1 MTNARQL
8 STAFALFLFPILVF
22 GLVLPVAAEDP
33 PKWPDLKKAAPEVQE
48 VVPGFLWIDAE
59 DFKDYGGWTLD
70 TQFVHLMGSGY
81 LLAASV
87 GRPVED
93 ATTTV
98 DIREAGTYRIWVR
111 AKNWFKEH
119 SPGQFRLLVNR
130 SPAKPV
136 FGTEPTEN
144 WCWRTA
150 GDFKLP
156 AGLVSLALHDTT
168 GYYGR
173 CDAILLTTDLNYVPP
188 DKTQDIAKER
198 ARLTGRSLEPKQ
210 GGTFDVVVVGAGAAG
225 TSAAIASARNGAK
238 TAIIQNRPV
247 LGGNASIELG
257 VPICGA
263 AGHQANA
270 REGGIIEEALR
281 IKTRF
286 GYHKMSEPFRILAER
301 EKNLTVF
308 YNKHVFDVVMD
319 GKRRIRAVRAVDTLD
334 GDVTEY
340 AGKIFIDGTGD
351 GWVGFYAKADYRMG
365 RESRDVHGEDLAP
378 ESGDRI
384 TLSGCIMGRLALSLR
399 AIETDHPVKFVRPEW
414 APKIP
419 DPVGYGRHIR
429 NTIGGNW
436 WLEHPGD
443 IDDLY
448 DAERARDE
456 LIRISYG
463 YWDYIKNRWP
473 QRNRAKNC
481 QLVYV
486 PYMDAKR
493 ESRRLLGDHILTQN
507 DVLAGTVFPDA
518 IAHGGWP
525 LDIHHPQGIYSGEEG
540 AFDYNA
546 KVPLYTI
553 PYRCVYSRNIDNLLM
568 AGRDMSVTHVAL
580 GTVRVQG
587 TLSAIAQGAGTA
599 AAMCVEK
606 DVSPRELGKQYI
618 EQLRQRL
625 LKDDQF
631 IPGAKNEDPAD
642 LARTAS
648 VRATSQ
654 ADRLIFD
661 RDRISP
667 GDAHELNT
675 IRAAMFPAAIKGPI
689 RSAFVLLKSDLKKP
703 TRVTCDLHGS
713 SDFADFSSEKVLSQA
728 TQTVPPGG
736 PRWVRFDFPEP
747 VNVETPFLWIS
758 LSKAR
763 GVWCFLAG
771 EAPPGS
777 CRAYGGP
784 KWTVL
789 ENQYYAV
796 AFDPPVGTAQDGKAE
811 NVINGFS
818 RPIGTRRNQWISDPS
833 KHLPQSIEL
842 TFAKKTRLEKILLT
856 FDTNVDT
863 RRFAGSVPQECVRDY
878 ELAFFDGHDWKPLTT
893 VKDNYQRRRV
903 HTFAPI
909 QAERLRLTV
918 TATHGDKSARVFEV
932 RAY

>member
-1 MTNARQL
+1 
-8 STAFALFLFPILVF
+8 
-22 GLVLPVAAEDP
+22 
-33 PKWPDLKKAAPEVQE
+33 
-48 VVPGFLWIDAE
+48 
-59 DFKDYGGWTLD
+59 
-70 TQFVHLMGSGY
+70 
-81 LLAASV
+81 
-87 GRPVED
+87 
-93 ATTTV
+93 
-98 DIREAGTYRIWVR
+98 
-111 AKNWFKEH
+111 
-119 SPGQFRLLVNR
+119 
-130 SPAKPV
+130 
-136 FGTEPTEN
+136 
-144 WCWRTA
+144 CWQAA
-150 GDFKLP
+150 GDFTLS
-156 AGLVSLALHDTT
+156 AGPVDLALHDTT

-173 CDAILLTTDLNYVPP
+173 CDAILLTTDLDYIPP
-188 DKTQDIAKER
+188 RKTQNIAKER
-198 ARLTGRSLEPKQ
+198 ARLTGLSLEPKL

-225 TSAAIASARNGAK
+225 TCAAIASARNGAK

-286 GYHKMSEPFRILAER
+286 GHRKMSEPFRILAQR
-301 EKNLTVF
+301 QKNLTVF
-308 YNKHVFDVVMD
+308 YNKHVFDVTMD
-319 GKRRIRAVRAVDTLD
+319 GEKRIRTVRAVDTLD
-334 GDVTEY
+334 GHVTEY

-365 RESRDVHGEDLAP
+365 RESRDEHGEHLAP
-378 ESGDRI
+378 ESSDRI

-399 AIETDHPVKFVRPEW
+399 AIKTDRPLQFVRPRW

-419 DPVGYGRHIR
+419 APVGYGRRIR
-429 NTIGGNW
+429 STTGGNW

-463 YWDYIKNRWP
+463 YWDFIKNRWS
-473 QRNRAKNC
+473 QRSRAKNC

-486 PYMDAKR
+486 PHMDAKR

-507 DVLAGTVFPDA
+507 DVLAGTLFPDA

-525 LDIHHPQGIYSGEEG
+525 MDIHHPKGIYSGEEG
-540 AFDYNA
+540 AFDYNT

-553 PYRCVYSRNIDNLLM
+553 PYRCVYSRNIDNLMM

-587 TLSAIAQGAGTA
+587 TLAAIAQGTGIA

-606 DVSPRELGKQYI
+606 GVAPRELGKLHI

-625 LKDDQF
+625 LRDDQF

-654 ADRLIFD
+654 ADWLVFD
-661 RDRISP
+661 RPCISP
-667 GDAHELNT
+667 GDAHELIT
-675 IRAAMFPAAIKGPI
+675 TRAAMFPAATNAPV
-689 RSAFVLLKSDLKKP
+689 RSALVLLKSDLEKP
-703 TRVTCDLHGS
+703 VRVTCGLRAS
-713 SDFADFSSEKVLSQA
+713 SGFADFSSEKSLGQA

-747 VNVETPFLWIS
+747 VNLETPFLWLS

-763 GVWCFLAG
+763 GVWCFLADK
-771 EAPPGS
+771 APPGS

-796 AFDPPVGTAQDGKAE
+796 AFDPPVRTSQDGEPE
-811 NVINGFS
+811 NVVNGFS
-818 RPIGTRRNQWISDPS
+818 RPIGIRRNQWISDPS
-833 KHLPQSIEL
+833 KPLPQSIEL
-842 TFAKKTRLEKILLT
+842 TFPKKTQLKSVLLT

-863 RRFAGSVPQECVRDY
+863 KRFAGSVPHECVRDY
-878 ELAFFDGHDWKPLTT
+878 ELTFFDGHDWKPLAT
-893 VKDNYQRRRV
+893 V
-903 HTFAPI
+903 
-909 QAERLRLTV
+909 
-918 TATHGDKSARVFEV
+918 
-932 RAY
+932 